1 MGLFSGIEK
10 AQISESGTYLRE
22 GVYPEL
28 EVVEFKAGRTR
39 KGEDFVVV
47 KVNVVQ
53 SIGANANP
61 AGGTADVMIM
71 MKWDAALGHIKG
83 FLAAAVPCA
92 LQDITAD
99 GVEEAI
105 GPSQPLAGQK
115 VSAEA
120 TNVETRAGGTFT
132 KVRFYP
138 YAEAVA
144 APTTP
149 PPAPVAAP
157 KPAGLFAGKR

>member
-1 MGLFSGIEK
+1 MGLFSGIER
-10 AQISESGTYLRE
+10 AQVSEGGTYLRE

-28 EVVEFKAGRTR
+28 EVIEFKSGRTR
-39 KGEDFVVV
+39 KGDDFCVI
-47 KVNVVQ
+47 KVDVVQ

-61 AGGTADVMIM
+61 IGMPADIMIM
-71 MKWDAALGHIKG
+71 MRWDGALGHIKG

-92 LQDITAD
+92 LQDITAE

-120 TNVETRAGGTFT
+120 TNVETKSGGTFT

-144 APTTP
+144 APAAP